1 MDVDMLITT
10 SGAALVALPFVALF
24 LGVAFLLIDRGGG
37 AERARKA
44 PTRR

>member
-24 LGVAFLLIDRGGG
+24 LGVAFLLIDRGG
-37 AERARKA
+37 ADRARKA